1 MSFILIRKDDAEH
14 PRIVGWYEAMNNEN
28 TKLPKEANGNKIPA
42 NQANNRKITSDKDY
56 KKLIDNSVIKTEK
69 IKFSDVKKESINNH
83 KNEDKMIKKMNPE
96 DLNHKSRDNV
106 YDSSVRTVEMTSSER
121 KREMEKIRDRELFGV
136 HGHDSLNEQM
146 YRKKNT
152 ARVFTK
158 TDTQG
163 NKKVHLFIFAIFFL
177 LHFLSKEVVYYKSK
191 LTNTS

>member
-14 PRIVGWYEAMNNEN
+14 PRIIGWYEAINNQNIKLSKEN
-28 TKLPKEANGNKIPA
+28 NGNKIPA
-42 NQANNRKITSDKDY
+42 NQANNRKITSDRDY

-69 IKFSDVKKESINNH
+69 IKLNDIKREAINNH
-83 KNEDKMIKKMNPE
+83 ENEDKMIKKNNPE
-96 DLNHKSRDNV
+96 HLNHKSRDNV
-106 YDSSVRTVEMTSSER
+106 YDSSMRRVEMTSSER

-152 ARVFTK
+152 ARIFTK

-163 NKKVHLFIFAIFFL
+163 NKKVDIFILYFFCITFSIERSGRL
-177 LHFLSKEVVYYKSK
+177 QI
-191 LTNTS
+191 